1 MLLRTAMRRL
11 ALLAPFA
18 VALLGACDFGT
29 LDSLS
34 EEEAV
39 EGSPEVTEQSR
50 AIWKFYEKGSD
61 DTVKRAIDD
70 VQGVIDRVGP
80 LTIQV
85 KIGDLTKDD
94 LDLVGKTSDP
104 ATPQGMLLVADIN
117 CSLDQVEKLV
127 VAKNQT
133 ELYPGLYDEY
143 KRTFT
148 TSFQDFFSKKSPTI
162 TWHTD
167 YTASAVSRTYVAGL
181 TGSARRVPGASPRG
195 GDVVLSRT
203 VLDAPA
209 NFISGEDAEFNQ
221 DYQIELYFEI
231 EPGKVRHLYALW
243 REFRIAGLTA
253 ESDLYV
259 NLVLGNLKDFD
270 VRTSKICRDNN
281 PVATFE

>member
-1 MLLRTAMRRL
+1 MRRL

-50 AIWKFYEKGSD
+50 ALWKFYEKGSD

-70 VQGVIDRVGP
+70 VPGVIDRVGP
-80 LTIQV
+80 LPIQV
-85 KIGDLTKDD
+85 KIGDLTRDD
-94 LDLVGKTSDP
+94 LALVGQTRDP
-104 ATPQGMLLVADIN
+104 ATPQGMLLVSDLG

-133 ELYPGLYDEY
+133 QLYPDLYDAY
-143 KRTFT
+143 ARTYT
-148 TSFQDFFSKKSPTI
+148 TSVQDFLGRRAPTV

-181 TGSARRVPGASPRG
+181 TGSARRVPGANPRG
-195 GDVVLSRT
+195 GDVILSRT

-209 NFISGEDAEFNQ
+209 NFVAGEDAEFNQ

-231 EPGKVRHLYALW
+231 EPNKVRHLYALW

-281 PVATFE
+281 PPALFE